1 MKRRIKVQ
9 YNAPVVL
16 TFTAL
21 SLAALLL
28 NLITGG
34 WSNRMLFSVYRAP
47 LLHPLTWLR
56 LFTHVLGHSG
66 YQHFIGNMLLFLVVG
81 PPMEEKYGSRRIL
94 IAILITAA
102 VTGAVEMLFFP
113 GHALL
118 GASGIVFMLII
129 LSSLSGM
136 RDGEIPLTLILVVVL
151 YLGREVIN
159 MVTVKDSIS
168 QLGHILG
175 GICGAAIGFAFR
187 KGDGGHRVSKHD
199 YG

>member
-1 MKRRIKVQ
+1 MKKPIKLQ
-9 YNAPVVL
+9 YNSPVIL
-16 TFTAL
+16 SFAAL

-28 NLITGG
+28 DLVTGG
-34 WSNRMLFSVYRAP
+34 WSNRTLFSVYRSS

-81 PPMEEKYGSRRIL
+81 PPMEEKHGSKRLL

-102 VTGAVEMLFFP
+102 VTGIIEMAFFP

-118 GASGIVFMLII
+118 GASGIVFMLIV
-129 LSSLSGM
+129 LSSLAGM
-136 RDGEIPLTLILVVVL
+136 REGHIPVTLILVVIL
-151 YLGREVIN
+151 YLGREVID
-159 MVTVKDSIS
+159 MIAAKDNVS

-175 GICGAAIGFAFR
+175 GLCGGAFGFVYQKR
-187 KGDGGHRVSKHD
+187 
-199 YG
+199 

>member
-1 MKRRIKVQ
+1 MKKRIKVH
-9 YNAPVVL
+9 YNSPVIL
-16 TFTAL
+16 TFAAV
-21 SLAALLL
+21 SLAALIL
-28 NLITGG
+28 NLLTGG
-34 WSNRMLFSVYRAP
+34 RTNRTLFSVYRAP
-47 LLHPLTWLR
+47 LLNPLTWLR

-81 PPMEEKYGSRRIL
+81 PPMEEKYGSKRIL
-94 IAILITAA
+94 LAFLITAA

-118 GASGIVFMLII
+118 GASGLVFMLIV

-151 YLGREVIN
+151 YLGQEVIN
-159 MVTVKDSIS
+159 MVAVRDNIS

-175 GICGAAIGFAFR
+175 GLCGAVIGFVFQR
-187 KGDGGHRVSKHD
+187 R
-199 YG
+199 